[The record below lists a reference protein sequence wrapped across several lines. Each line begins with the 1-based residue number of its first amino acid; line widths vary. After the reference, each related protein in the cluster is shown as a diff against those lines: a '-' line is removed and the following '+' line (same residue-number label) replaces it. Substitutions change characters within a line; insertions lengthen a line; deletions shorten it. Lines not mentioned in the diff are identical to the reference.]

1 MRLKNSA
8 LSAPHLT
15 PAPLLPK
22 EERGFKKKHKLPL
35 RWYLRVEKS
44 CPHHDN
50 CDRLPQCH
58 SIMTFDISKY
68 PEPEDYGEVLLRLI
82 ASPHR
87 RPAPVFPG
95 TENLPGP
102 KEGDELIL
110 VGETKGDLSNS
121 LFERE
126 WLGIEEKP
134 LSEPSESG
142 PLVQERHAEFVK
154 TLLKKNLI
162 NAAYLVS
169 DGGIACAAAEL
180 ALASEY
186 GVSFESGN
194 DFYSRFQLGGPSD
207 EIGYYHPYK
216 GLIAGM
222 FSEEPGRLLLAMH
235 ADDWEQMSAETTAPM
250 DISVSQI
257 GLCLRDSFDIVLG
270 DDALQTPLEAV
281 SREDLRKAQDQWRSQ
296 HSA

>member
-1 MRLKNSA
+1 
-8 LSAPHLT
+8 
-15 PAPLLPK
+15 
-22 EERGFKKKHKLPL
+22 
-35 RWYLRVEKS
+35 
-44 CPHHDN
+44 
-50 CDRLPQCH
+50 
-58 SIMTFDISKY
+58 MTFDISNY
-68 PEPEDYGEVLLRLI
+68 PEPEDYGEVLLRLMG
-82 ASPHR
+82 SPNR
-87 RPAPVFPG
+87 RPAPVLP
-95 TENLPGP
+95 EAEYLPGP

-110 VGETKGDLSNS
+110 VGETKGDLSGS

-126 WLGIEEKP
+126 WLVTDEKP

-154 TLLKKNLI
+154 TLLKRNLI

-281 SREDLRKAQDQWRSQ
+281 SREDLRKAQDQWRFQ